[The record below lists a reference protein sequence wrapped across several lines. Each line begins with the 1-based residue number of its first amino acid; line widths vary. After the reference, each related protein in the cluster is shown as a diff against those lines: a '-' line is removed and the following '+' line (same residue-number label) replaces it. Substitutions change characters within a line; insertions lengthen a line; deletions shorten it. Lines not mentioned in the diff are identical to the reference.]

1 MERILPR
8 RARRANYAA
17 GNRRRPEG
25 SAIFSRSP
33 TPLSEDFLH
42 TGPDPAGTMQPMEN
56 LTHARSASHGARQP
70 GLASFL
76 SQGALDSEDAPES
89 DAHDDAQSRDTLRG
103 RGLALH
109 GVVLASDARLRF
121 SAEGLRD
128 LASAEAGHRAR
139 LGLTG
144 HAYFHDGRLI
154 EYIEGPLDAIESLT
168 ACYERDPRFTLRQ
181 VVRAQAIS
189 ERRFGNWT
197 FDACDDDE
205 LMDLRLEH
213 VLEALL
219 QNFASS
225 LFGQERTQSAIWRL
239 VDAIARRQA
248 KAAQSRAA
256 QSKAEARRATRLVM
270 AH

>member
-1 MERILPR
+1 
-8 RARRANYAA
+8 
-17 GNRRRPEG
+17 
-25 SAIFSRSP
+25 
-33 TPLSEDFLH
+33 
-42 TGPDPAGTMQPMEN
+42 MQAMEN
-56 LTHARSASHGARQP
+56 LTHAHSATYGARQP

-76 SQGALDSEDAPES
+76 SQGALDSEDSHES
-89 DAHDDAQSRDTLRG
+89 GSRDSLRSH
-103 RGLALH
+103 GLALH

-128 LASAEAGHRAR
+128 LAAAEAGHRAR

-154 EYIEGPLDAIESLT
+154 EYIEGPLEAIDSLT

-181 VVRAQAIS
+181 VVRAQAIT

-248 KAAQSRAA
+248 KAA
-256 QSKAEARRATRLVM
+256 SKAGARRATRLVM